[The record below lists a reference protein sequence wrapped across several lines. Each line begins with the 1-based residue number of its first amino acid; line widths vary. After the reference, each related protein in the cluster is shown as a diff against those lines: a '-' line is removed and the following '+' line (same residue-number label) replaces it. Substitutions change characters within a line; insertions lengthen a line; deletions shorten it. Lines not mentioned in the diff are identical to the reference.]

1 MGIFSEKK
9 EKNKIK
15 EINQNI
21 QNTQERNK
29 NNDITPEHNLTN
41 QNSEQHSD
49 FQSNEKAHE
58 NNNLNNISLNM
69 EENDQIEDN
78 DSKLLGSKRIREDK
92 YYPNNSNNFSFKKNN
107 NSQNNFTETGNKD
120 VMKQIEEEE
129 AKLNELLKKL
139 ESYKKI
145 VANEID
151 RRIINGQENNIN
163 NNMSRQDLQ
172 KTIRNIMETSI
183 RQNEDVKQI
192 ECIYKSLNPNSQ
204 TTLKSRLEK
213 IEEKLNE
220 DTYLKTKIIK
230 NKKTDIN
237 PLSKLKENK
246 IQLIEIKEEE
256 NENEE
261 ENNKQNEKK
270 NINVGQQKNKQNL
283 NKNQNN
289 IKIDA
294 IKIDDIKRK
303 SLNLSSHI
311 KLKNFNDYSFKCLTT
326 NLNFS
331 IYKGTSELKFKLKL
345 ENDGSFPWPKNQTIL
360 STDKSKSNIKIKEI
374 ILDPLNPTIKRDFDV
389 LFRNMNQLSEG
400 KYYSNLEFRVSGKKF
415 GDNILINV
423 DVLEDIKKKY
433 EPVIEAI
440 RDEYLMNKNTAI
452 ETAIEEGIDK
462 IKTKEAAFN
471 FKVENNLKNKNK

>member
-1 MGIFSEKK
+1 MGIFSGKK

-29 NNDITPEHNLTN
+29 NNDITPEYNLTT

-183 RQNEDVKQI
+183 KQNEDIKQI

-204 TTLKSRLEK
+204 ATLKSRLEK

-283 NKNQNN
+283 NKSQNN

-389 LFRNMNQLSEG
+389 LFRNMNQLPEG

-423 DVLEDIKKKY
+423 DVLEDTKKKY

-462 IKTKEAAFN
+462 TKTK
-471 FKVENNLKNKNK
+471 

>member
-1 MGIFSEKK
+1 MGIFSGKK

-29 NNDITPEHNLTN
+29 NNDITPEHNLTT

-183 RQNEDVKQI
+183 KQNEDIKQI

-283 NKNQNN
+283 NKSQNN

-389 LFRNMNQLSEG
+389 LFRNMNQLPEG

-423 DVLEDIKKKY
+423 DVLEDTKKKY

-462 IKTKEAAFN
+462 TKTK
-471 FKVENNLKNKNK
+471 

>member
-1 MGIFSEKK
+1 MGIFSGKK
-9 EKNKIK
+9 EKDKIK
-15 EINQNI
+15 EINQDI
-21 QNTQERNK
+21 QNTQEGNK
-29 NNDITPEHNLTN
+29 KNENTPEHNLTT
-41 QNSEQHSD
+41 QNNEQHSD

-183 RQNEDVKQI
+183 KQNEDIKQI

-246 IQLIEIKEEE
+246 IQLIEIKELE
-256 NENEE
+256 NENEK
-261 ENNKQNEKK
+261 ENNKQNKKK
-270 NINVGQQKNKQNL
+270 NMNVDQQKNKQNL
-283 NKNQNN
+283 NKSQNN
-289 IKIDA
+289 IKIDD

-303 SLNLSSHI
+303 SLNLQNLI
-311 KLKNFNDYSFKCLTT
+311 KINDFNDYSFKCLTDD
-326 NLNFS
+326 LNFS

-345 ENDGSFPWPKNQTIL
+345 ENDGSIPWPKNQTIL
-360 STDKSKSNIKIKEI
+360 STNKNNSNINIKEI
-374 ILDPLNPTIKRDFDV
+374 ILDPLNPGVNCDFDI
-389 LFRNMNQLSEG
+389 LLRDMNQLPEG
-400 KYYSNLEFRVSGKKF
+400 KYSSNLEFKVYGKKY
-415 GDNILINV
+415 GNSIVINV

-433 EPVIEAI
+433 EQEINVIKNDFSIDKNI
-440 RDEYLMNKNTAI
+440 RDTIIAVAIDKTKTFEGALQYIDENNNKN
-452 ETAIEEGIDK
+452 
-462 IKTKEAAFN
+462 
-471 FKVENNLKNKNK
+471 

>member
-1 MGIFSEKK
+1 MEKIFVKNEKD
-9 EKNKIK
+9 KIK

-21 QNTQERNK
+21 QNTQKKNK
-29 NNDITPEHNLTN
+29 NNDITPEHNLTT

-58 NNNLNNISLNM
+58 NNDLNDVSLNM

-120 VMKQIEEEE
+120 VMKQIEEEKS
-129 AKLNELLKKL
+129 KLNELLKKL

-237 PLSKLKENK
+237 LLSKLKEN
-246 IQLIEIKEEE
+246 
-256 NENEE
+256 
-261 ENNKQNEKK
+261 NKQNKKK
-270 NINVGQQKNKQNL
+270 NMNVDQQKNKQNL
-283 NKNQNN
+283 NKSQNN

-389 LFRNMNQLSEG
+389 LFRNMNQLPEG

-423 DVLEDIKKKY
+423 DVLEDTKKKY

-462 IKTKEAAFN
+462 TKTKEAEFN